1 MEINLFSELIYT
13 SRIIIHLNI
22 KHCIRLTKL
31 LVNTQSNVNI
41 HTKIKFVD
49 KMNYES

>member
-13 SRIIIHLNI
+13 SRIIIHLNS
-22 KHCIRLTKL
+22 KHCMRLIKL

-41 HTKIKFVD
+41 HTKMKFVD